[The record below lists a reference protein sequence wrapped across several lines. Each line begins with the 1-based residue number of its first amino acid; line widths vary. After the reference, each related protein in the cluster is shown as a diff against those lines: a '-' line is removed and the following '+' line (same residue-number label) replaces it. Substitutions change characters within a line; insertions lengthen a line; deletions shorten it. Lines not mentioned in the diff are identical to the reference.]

1 MSETRLIV
9 AHHSGGDVVARARE
23 HVEMEV
29 AVERRHHRIQKVL
42 RRRIGQLERGH
53 RGVGLR
59 MVLLVP
65 PKLAG
70 RL

>member
-1 MSETRLIV
+1 M
-9 AHHSGGDVVARARE
+9 VARAGE

-53 RGVGLR
+53 GGVGLR
-59 MVLLVP
+59 MIFLVP